1 MSLDPAKCAPYLE
14 APGLAQYSMH
24 LRHGFFG
31 RKGGES
37 TGIYKSL
44 NAGPGSSD
52 KSEWVAQNR
61 DIICQSLGVEAGQ
74 MVTLHQ
80 AHTNRPVVVDKA
92 FAPGEAPEADA
103 LVSQRPGLLLTALA
117 ADCSPIL
124 MCDPH
129 ANIAAAV
136 HAGWRGS
143 LSGVIENTIETMCDL
158 GASADKI
165 VAAIGPC
172 LAQQSFEVGPEF
184 EDTFLKA
191 SPWSERLFE
200 PGEGDRKMF
209 DHKRYC
215 MGRLARAGVG
225 KVEALAD
232 DTLTQE
238 EDYFSYRRS
247 QRRDEPDYGRNASS
261 IVLLG

>member
-1 MSLDPAKCAPYLE
+1 MAQDTSKRAPFLE
-14 APGLAQYSMH
+14 APALAQYSMH

-44 NAGPGSSD
+44 NAGPGSAD
-52 KSEWVAQNR
+52 KADWVRMNR
-61 DIICQSLGVEAGQ
+61 DIICHSLGAAPGQ

-80 AHTNRPVVVDKA
+80 AHTNRPVVVDSP
-92 FAPGEAPEADA
+92 FEPGEAPEADA
-103 LVSQRPGLLLTALA
+103 VVSERPGLVLTALA
-117 ADCSPIL
+117 ADCSPVL

-129 ANIAAAV
+129 ANVAAAV

-143 LSGVIENTIETMCDL
+143 LSGVIENAVEAMCGL
-158 GASADKI
+158 GASPEKT

-172 LAQQSFEVGPEF
+172 LTQQSFEVGPEF
-184 EDTFLKA
+184 VDAFMDT
-191 SPWSERLFE
+191 SPWSEKLFE
-200 PGEGDRKMF
+200 PGEGDRMMF
-209 DHKRYC
+209 DHQRYC

-225 KVEALAD
+225 KVEAIED
-232 DTLTQE
+232 DTLTLE

-247 QRRDEPDYGRNASS
+247 QRNSEPDYGRNASS
-261 IVLLG
+261 IMLLG